1 MGWGSLQTKHGVHC
15 NMYTVH
21 LALIINIHRLFYIDL
36 WRRFQYFKSHWKH
49 AYFLRNEFPNHLDHL
64 KFTLISPKEKKNMIK
79 TGLVF
84 SFSFYFFLPF
94 LPHVPIRLSLDGV
107 WPPVESEISEL
118 ISKLSLSAKYI
129 HESMLWTSIYKELN
143 IAK

>member
-1 MGWGSLQTKHGVHC
+1 
-15 NMYTVH
+15 
-21 LALIINIHRLFYIDL
+21 
-36 WRRFQYFKSHWKH
+36 
-49 AYFLRNEFPNHLDHL
+49 
-64 KFTLISPKEKKNMIK
+64 MIK

-84 SFSFYFFLPF
+84 SFSFYFFLPS